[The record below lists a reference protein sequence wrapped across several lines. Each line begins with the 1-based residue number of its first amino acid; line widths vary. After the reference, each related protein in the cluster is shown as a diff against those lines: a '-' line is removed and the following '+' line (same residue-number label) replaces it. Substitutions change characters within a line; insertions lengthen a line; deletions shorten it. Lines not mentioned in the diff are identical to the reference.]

1 MVSLSLELS
10 LILRVSGM
18 RPPSAA
24 GAVARPASAPSA
36 AAAESPLST
45 LSPDATISVVGS
57 SLARSTAAARGA
69 RLGAP
74 AGAGD
79 EPSGAGAA
87 LSRVSVSPEAP
98 PSVLVRTLDL
108 EPKRAFSDGVVAVE
122 LLSCEHWLARLG
134 TQ

>member
-1 MVSLSLELS
+1 MVSLSLEMS
-10 LILRVSGM
+10 LVLRVSGM

-36 AAAESPLST
+36 AAAESPLGT
-45 LSPDATISVVGS
+45 LSPDATITVVGS
-57 SLARSTAAARGA
+57 SRARSTAAARGA
-69 RLGAP
+69 KLGAP

-79 EPSGAGAA
+79 EPSEAGAA
-87 LSRVSVSPEAP
+87 LFRVSVSPEAP

-122 LLSCEHWLARLG
+122 LLSCEHW
-134 TQ
+134 

>member
-10 LILRVSGM
+10 LVLRVSGM

-36 AAAESPLST
+36 AAAERPLGT

-69 RLGAP
+69 KLVAA

-79 EPSGAGAA
+79 EPSEAGAA
-87 LSRVSVSPEAP
+87 LPRQSVSPEAP
-98 PSVLVRTLDL
+98 LSVLVRALDL
-108 EPKRAFSDGVVAVE
+108 EPKKAFSDGAVTVE
-122 LLSCEHWLARLG
+122 LLSCER
-134 TQ
+134 

>member
-1 MVSLSLELS
+1 MGSSLRVLS
-10 LILRVSGM
+10 PALRVSGM

-108 EPKRAFSDGVVAVE
+108 EPKAAFSDGVVAVE
-122 LLSCEHWLARLG
+122 LLSC
-134 TQ
+134 